1 MNISKEQLRL
11 IEKHIRQELT
21 ADEQNQF
28 DQLLDSNNEFK
39 DAVDQEIQ
47 LKEGL
52 RRMSLRQE
60 IAKARHQHTL
70 KHWGLRIGLALIISG
85 AALAGYFYFNREDVS
100 SIFPTEEISIETPST
115 EIIPAKG
122 DSWNLPTQVYSI
134 DNSKDNVV
142 ESDYGIVLAI
152 PKNAFVNQDGEPVS
166 EDITI
171 QIKEAFTASDII
183 KAGLT
188 STSDGDLLESG
199 GMFDLTAMQGKD
211 TLALADGKEIYSE
224 IPTLS
229 KKSGMQ
235 LYDGEE
241 TEDGLVNW
249 VNPKKEATYLIPV
262 NIHTLDF
269 YPPGYIDALQELGY
283 GNATKKTK
291 DSLFYLF
298 YCSPP
303 SIEPESNRISI
314 EKEIDNDKL
323 FNSKSDYLNPKVVA
337 KDLEL
342 KSKNTKT
349 NSNPIYS
356 KHGISES
363 NTTSLYDE
371 ETIYASDGDS
381 TAGYCRGIMPSDIQ
395 AIWNEKFQNTN
406 IATIAFEKRLKH
418 LYKSCDKTL
427 LAHYINHLDQ
437 DFTTL
442 DRWVAD
448 HSYGETKKTF
458 NRFANEN
465 LSRVNTKKSQVIT
478 LSKFYDQ
485 KRKLYANAAKETLEK
500 IWNQQQQLDGDARA
514 KKLANA
520 QENSTRKQ
528 ANFTKEFDLNLTRV
542 YKKLG
547 LKRTTWVS
555 GEEDRYQF
563 IITNMGTKNID
574 RKVYAATT
582 NRKTTTITANG
593 KSTNVTYNMTSIKL
607 ESPRDYDILRAY
619 FINPKLFSFE
629 RYKFSNNIFEAKL
642 NGDLNY
648 NTVVVGYKRNE
659 AFVWTYNNQ
668 SETEELTA
676 SLKAISKQELDKLL
690 AETLPKQ
697 TKRDITTDI
706 RYAFFEIANNK
717 RVKRN
722 QDIQKVRNSLY
733 SIVMP
738 CEAWEEETANDEIQ
752 AVVDS
757 ISNTSETF
765 KGIKW

>member
-85 AALAGYFYFNREDVS
+85 AALAGYFYLNREDVS
-100 SIFPTEEISIETPST
+100 SIFPTEEISIEFPST
-115 EIIPAKG
+115 KIIPAKG
-122 DSWNLPTQVYSI
+122 DLWNLPTQVYSI

-211 TLALADGKEIYSE
+211 TLNLAEGTEIYSE

-229 KKSGMQ
+229 KKSDMQ
-235 LYDGEE
+235 LYDGEV

-249 VNPKKEATYLIPV
+249 INPKKEATYLTPV
-262 NIHTLDF
+262 DIHTLDF
-269 YPPGYIDALQELGY
+269 YPPSYIDALHELGY
-283 GNATKKTK
+283 DNATKKTK
-291 DSLFYLF
+291 DSLFYSF

-314 EKEIDNDKL
+314 DEEIDNDEL
-323 FNSKSDYLNPKVVA
+323 FNSKSTEVPKE
-337 KDLEL
+337 LEVD
-342 KSKNTKT
+342 SKITKI
-349 NSNPIYS
+349 NSDPVQS
-356 KHGISES
+356 KYDFLESETS
-363 NTTSLYDE
+363 NLE
-371 ETIYASDGDS
+371 EGDGLFAGDS
-381 TAGYCRGIMPSDIQ
+381 DSSVSYCRGIMPSDIQ

-406 IATIAFEKRLKH
+406 IATIAFEKRLQY

-427 LAHYINHLDQ
+427 LTHYINNLDQ
-437 DFTTL
+437 DFGTL
-442 DRWVAD
+442 DRWVSN
-448 HSYGETKKTF
+448 HSYGETQKTF
-458 NRFANEN
+458 QRFANEN
-465 LSRVNTKKSQVIT
+465 LGRVNTRKSQVRT
-478 LSKFYDQ
+478 LAKFYEK

-500 IWNQQQQLDGDARA
+500 FWAEQQQLDRDAGA

-582 NRKTTTITANG
+582 NRKTTTIKANG
-593 KSTNVTYNMTSIKL
+593 KSATITYNKTSIKL
-607 ESPRDYDILRAY
+607 ESSGDYDILRAY

-629 RYKFSNNIFEAKL
+629 RYKFSNNTFEAKL

-648 NTVVVGYKRNE
+648 NTVVVGYKGNE

-706 RYAFFEIANNK
+706 RYAFFEIADNK
-717 RVKRN
+717 RIKRN

-738 CEAWEEETANDEIQ
+738 CEAWEEETANDKIQ